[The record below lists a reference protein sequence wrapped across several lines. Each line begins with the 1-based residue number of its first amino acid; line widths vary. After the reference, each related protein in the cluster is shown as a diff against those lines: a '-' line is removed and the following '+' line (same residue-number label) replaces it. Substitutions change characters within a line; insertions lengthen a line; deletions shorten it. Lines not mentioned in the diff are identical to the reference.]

1 VAGVVKAPAP
11 RLASLVALGVA
22 LGFVLSRLGFTDFG
36 EVHRMFTLGLE
47 RGGPRLA
54 DLRLMLA
61 FCGAVALAGA
71 WFFLLARRDGVP
83 ARRVHRGT
91 IVGGVLFGAGW
102 ALAGGCPSI
111 AIVQLG
117 EGRALAALT
126 ASGILAGTWAGRRL
140 AARLRWEPG
149 GCAD

>member
-1 VAGVVKAPAP
+1 M
-11 RLASLVALGVA
+11 A

-36 EVHRMFTLGLE
+36 EVHRMFTLGLL
-47 RGGPRLA
+47 RGGPTLA
-54 DLRLMLA
+54 DLRLLLA
-61 FCGAVALAGA
+61 FCGAVALAAAG
-71 WFFLLARRDGVP
+71 FLIVARRDGVP

-91 IVGGVLFGAGW
+91 IAGGLLFGAGW

-126 ASGILAGTWAGRRL
+126 VAGVLAGTWAGRRL
-140 AARLRWEPG
+140 AARLGWEPG